1 MEVEN
6 IERVFSSSISSNS
19 SRFRATAQDVYATL
33 HVVCEEDLSL
43 STCTNLFGRKLEKI
57 FQTHCIRHFTIQYE
71 YIKPGEDVNRC
82 AHGPRR
88 RRHRGH
94 QSHSEGDVSLNHS
107 QIDLR
112 LQPLSP
118 NYINENSYGES
129 V

>member
-1 MEVEN
+1 M
-6 IERVFSSSISSNS
+6 
-19 SRFRATAQDVYATL
+19 

-71 YIKPGEDVNRC
+71 YIRPGDNINRC

-94 QSHSEGDVSLNHS
+94 QSHSEDNESINQS

-112 LQPLSP
+112 IRSMTFNQNS
-118 NYINENSYGES
+118 EGSYGES